1 MLQTFPSSEDG
12 QIQINTNDLYKILY
26 SPTPRLGQNQSG
38 TDKSDADAG
47 SISLD
52 DDFLPVL
59 IQRNDAKI
67 IF

>member
-12 QIQINTNDLYKILY
+12 RIQINTNDLYKILY
-26 SPTPRLGQNQSG
+26 SLTPRLGQNQSG
-38 TDKSDADAG
+38 TDKSDVDAG

-52 DDFLPVL
+52 DDFLPLL